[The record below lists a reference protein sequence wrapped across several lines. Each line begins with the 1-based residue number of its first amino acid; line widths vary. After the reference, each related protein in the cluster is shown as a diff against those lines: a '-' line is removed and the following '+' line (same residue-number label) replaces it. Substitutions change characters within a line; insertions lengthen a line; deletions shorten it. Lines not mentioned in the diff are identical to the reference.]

1 MRMLLFCIM
10 CLGNLD
16 ELVYQVD
23 HSFCETTKLLHEQF
37 ENCPTLKDVI
47 LRY

>member
-1 MRMLLFCIM
+1 M